1 MDMIEF
7 ASGYFVNSNGE
18 VFSNKS
24 GEMKQLNGSV
34 RNGYKVI
41 GIIIDGK
48 QQFYLAHRL
57 VAEAFIPN
65 PEHKPIINHKDG
77 NKLNNCVDNLEWC
90 TYRENTQ
97 HAWDIGLIKSNSKE
111 TIEELTE
118 NEILEKLL
126 SEYQKKQEEVLEA
139 EENLLLF
146 YFNKF
151 NTEQKIIGCF
161 IAQLITKLAEN
172 QFSYEQ
178 IRKIQKLSFDCLAEW
193 ENIDE
198 LIKDSKATPL

>member
-77 NKLNNCVDNLEWC
+77 NKLKNCVDNLEWC

-97 HAWDIGLIKSNSKE
+97 HAWDIG
-111 TIEELTE
+111 
-118 NEILEKLL
+118 
-126 SEYQKKQEEVLEA
+126 
-139 EENLLLF
+139 
-146 YFNKF
+146 NK
-151 NTEQKIIGCF
+151 I
-161 IAQLITKLAEN
+161 
-172 QFSYEQ
+172 
-178 IRKIQKLSFDCLAEW
+178 
-193 ENIDE
+193 
-198 LIKDSKATPL
+198 